1 MSDWNV
7 VLQTSSELMNVPID
21 GIISTGNFWLLT
33 RFIPSKNGKPAQLI
47 RSQCLALRL
56 TPAARCTVTKLAPE
70 LRELVAR
77 IVQMLLSRVDSV
89 DAAHE
94 CVPALRKLPTDPAGT
109 S

>member
-1 MSDWNV
+1 MD
-7 VLQTSSELMNVPID
+7 VPTD
-21 GIISTGNFWLLT
+21 GIISTGDYWLLT
-33 RFIPSKNGKPAQLI
+33 RFIPSKDGEPARFI
-47 RSQCLALRL
+47 ASQCLVLRL
-56 TPAARCTVTKLAPE
+56 TPASDCTVTKLAPQ

-94 CVPALRKLPTDPAGT
+94 CVPALRKLPIDPAGT